1 MTHDFRRDLQ
11 WFHKFLQSFNGTSY
25 FDHKPIDH
33 VIELDSCLVGL
44 GGRCHNFIYH
54 LPIVCHY
61 KNLAITQ
68 LEMVAIRLF
77 AKMWYRKRVLIKCHN
92 LAVVQVLQRGKTR
105 HPFWGACTCSIW
117 LASAEN
123 NIELT
128 YVHIAGKQNV
138 LADLLSRWQ
147 NTKSQNVLLKAMV
160 KKFIWL
166 PTSDSLLWIDSH
178 I

>member
-33 VIELDSCLVGL
+33 VIELDACLVGL

-77 AKMWYRKRVLIKCHN
+77 AKMWYRKKVLIKCHN

-105 HPFWGACTCSIW
+105 DPFWGACTCSIW

-123 NIELT
+123 DIELT

-138 LADLLSRWQ
+138 VADLLSRWQ

-160 KKFIWL
+160 KNFIWL